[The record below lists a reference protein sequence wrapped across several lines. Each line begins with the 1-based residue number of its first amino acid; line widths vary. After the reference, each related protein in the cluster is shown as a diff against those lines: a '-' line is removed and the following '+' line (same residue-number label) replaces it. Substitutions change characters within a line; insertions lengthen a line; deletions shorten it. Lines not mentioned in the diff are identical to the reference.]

1 MTVFPLFLQRFP
13 EVRMLPAADAQG
25 TGPSI
30 ALQSAFELKRLVKQ
44 TILQIVHTK
53 REPTMQ
59 EGQETPIRS
68 HIRSR
73 SSTLHQEKPRIHRTR
88 ETRWSSRDSLPYAQK
103 ERTKPHAFR
112 LILPSRP
119 RLLQNDSFSAR
130 SIQFPS
136 GGRISRTGHTV
147 KSATRIVRPPS
158 DALKKA
164 PHHMMQR
171 LEALDGCRPNEF
183 RESSQW

>member
-13 EVRMLPAADAQG
+13 EVRMLPAADAREQARA
-25 TGPSI
+25 SHCR
-30 ALQSAFELKRLVKQ
+30 ARSNSNASSSKR
-44 TILQIVHTK
+44 VHTK
-53 REPTMQ
+53 QEPTMQ

>member
-1 MTVFPLFLQRFP
+1 M
-13 EVRMLPAADAQG
+13 
-25 TGPSI
+25 
-30 ALQSAFELKRLVKQ
+30 QSAFELKRLVKQ

-53 REPTMQ
+53 RGPTMQ

-119 RLLQNDSFSAR
+119 RLLQNDSIRAR
-130 SIQFPS
+130 SIQFPLGNAFQNRGYS
-136 GGRISRTGHTV
+136 EKCNKNYPPAFGR
-147 KSATRIVRPPS
+147 
-158 DALKKA
+158 LQKKA
-164 PHHMMQR
+164 PHRVMQR
-171 LEALDGCRPNEF
+171 LEALDGCRPDEF
-183 RESSQW
+183 RESSRW

>member
-1 MTVFPLFLQRFP
+1 M
-13 EVRMLPAADAQG
+13 
-25 TGPSI
+25 
-30 ALQSAFELKRLVKQ
+30 QSAFELKRLVKQ

-158 DALKKA
+158 DALNGFPA
-164 PHHMMQR
+164 HSPSMWHTWV
-171 LEALDGCRPNEF
+171 G
-183 RESSQW
+183 SSGADEVSQSQVIQDDPVDKFLNLFLHRD